1 MSHPRFSQ
9 IPDAMRPAM
18 QGIIPTCMSTS
29 DPEGEPNV
37 TYISQVWYVDA
48 KHLAISC
55 QFFNKT
61 TRNVRSNPTTSI
73 LTTCPATYAVWR
85 IRARYVESRMSGP
98 LFDEMEDNDRSDR
111 ADAEPAKASPDIEF
125 NEQEVCKDSKNI
137 RPMQYFLKFAVGD
150 YPTHLSR
157 RDAWSALNNE
167 QRNNVCELTNCY
179 NQKVKKV
186 NKTEGC

>member
-98 LFDEMEDNDRSDR
+98 LFDEMEDQLAVIASMAGM
-111 ADAEPAKASPDIEF
+111 ADVFRLLSADVYEVDEVELLHPGQPAGA
-125 NEQEVCKDSKNI
+125 
-137 RPMQYFLKFAVGD
+137 
-150 YPTHLSR
+150 
-157 RDAWSALNNE
+157 
-167 QRNNVCELTNCY
+167 
-179 NQKVKKV
+179 
-186 NKTEGC
+186 